1 MMGKLTLR
9 TPKDVMLDCAARVKE
24 LRIEQRITQAALAE
38 RIGVAVG
45 TVKRF
50 EKMGE
55 IQFHHLL
62 KVALV
67 LGRLEEFDVLFA
79 QPQTPT
85 SLYNLKEV
93 KKRKRARI
101 R

>member
-1 MMGKLTLR
+1 
-9 TPKDVMLDCAARVKE
+9 MLDVAVRARV
-24 LRIEQRITQAALAE
+24 LRIEQSITQAALAM

-45 TVKRF
+45 TIKRF
-50 EKMGE
+50 EKTGE

-67 LGRLEEFDVLFA
+67 LGRLEEFDTLFA
-79 QPQTPT
+79 QSQKPV
-85 SLYNLKEV
+85 SLYNLKDT
-93 KKRKRARI
+93 RKRQRARV